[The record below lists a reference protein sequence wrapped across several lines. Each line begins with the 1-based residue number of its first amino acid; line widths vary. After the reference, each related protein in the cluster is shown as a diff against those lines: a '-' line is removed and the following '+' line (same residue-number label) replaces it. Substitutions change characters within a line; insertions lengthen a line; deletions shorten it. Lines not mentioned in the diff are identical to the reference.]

1 MLSEHFKYSLLILF
15 AVAFIATSIVYRPIL
30 KIAKS
35 RHILDNPEDRKL
47 QKQPVPVM
55 GGIAVFFGIAVG
67 VCVSN
72 MLCNASSLYVVL
84 GVSIVMLYL
93 GFIDDVVTIRA
104 WQRFLL
110 ELAMGFLL
118 TIGLRYYIADFQGMW
133 GVGYLPLW
141 LGLVL
146 SSITFV
152 GIINAINMIDG
163 VDGLSSAFSILI
175 MVCLGIVCFLA
186 HDFSFAA
193 LAAIFVGALLPFFFH
208 NVFGLKSKMYVGD
221 GGTMMTGTVIS
232 ALVFTILRRNNPIL
246 SLESSENFSRV
257 AFCLA
262 VMSIPIADCLRV
274 MFGRMLHG
282 RSPFLPDKTHL
293 HHYLFSIGYS
303 HIAITAI
310 EIALNLAVI
319 VIFLAAWLLGAS
331 FTIQLLIVIL
341 SAGAADLG
349 IVLLIKEMQKR
360 NSALYKRLQKRAEVS
375 HFERKGIWLKIQKFI
390 GGKD

>member
-15 AVAFIATSIVYRPIL
+15 AVAFLSTSIVYRPIL
-30 KIAKS
+30 RIAKS

-47 QKQPVPVM
+47 QNQPVPVM

-104 WQRFLL
+104 WQRFML
-110 ELAMGFLL
+110 EMAMGFLL

-146 SSITFV
+146 SSVTFV

-175 MVCLGIVCFLA
+175 MVCLGIFCFFA
-186 HDFSFAA
+186 HDYAFAA

-208 NVFGLKSKMYVGD
+208 NVFGQKSKMYV
-221 GGTMMTGTVIS
+221 
-232 ALVFTILRRNNPIL
+232 
-246 SLESSENFSRV
+246 
-257 AFCLA
+257 
-262 VMSIPIADCLRV
+262 
-274 MFGRMLHG
+274 
-282 RSPFLPDKTHL
+282 
-293 HHYLFSIGYS
+293 
-303 HIAITAI
+303 
-310 EIALNLAVI
+310 
-319 VIFLAAWLLGAS
+319 
-331 FTIQLLIVIL
+331 
-341 SAGAADLG
+341 
-349 IVLLIKEMQKR
+349 
-360 NSALYKRLQKRAEVS
+360 
-375 HFERKGIWLKIQKFI
+375 
-390 GGKD
+390 

>member
-15 AVAFIATSIVYRPIL
+15 AVAFLATSIVYRPIL

-146 SSITFV
+146 SSVTFV

-175 MVCLGIVCFLA
+175 MVCLGVVCFLA
-186 HDFSFAA
+186 HDFAFAA

-246 SLESSENFSRV
+246 SLETSIGFSRA

-319 VIFLAAWLLGAS
+319 VIFLISWLLGAS

-349 IVLLIKEMQKR
+349 IVLLIKKMQKR
-360 NSALYKRLQKRAEVS
+360 NSALYKRLQKRAEAS
-375 HFERKGIWLKIQKFI
+375 HFERKGIWLKIQKI
-390 GGKD
+390 IDGKE